1 MTTPPVYPH
10 PRFGVYIGRFQP
22 PHTAHLRV
30 MEEALGKVG
39 TLIVVIGSA
48 HAPRTL
54 KNPWTAGERGE
65 LIGAMLREAGVD
77 PARVRLA
84 AVPDHPYDEDRWL
97 AAVRAGVEAHTGASP
112 SQEGGDVALI
122 GHLKDD
128 SSYYLRSFPDWPF
141 LPTAVIS
148 PLSATD
154 VRRAYFAGE
163 LDPVAGMVPPAVH
176 AWLDAFRETPEFAEL
191 RADAA
196 WLRETQ
202 AGGGTW
208 PPLRVEALALVTD
221 PAGRV
226 LLTRRGERP
235 GRGLLTLPGA
245 EVLPAETLAAAA
257 RRAAAGALGVTPD
270 DPALTLSSTPAAVY
284 DAPGRSTRGRV
295 IAHVFRLGWAGEA
308 GNGGWTHPQD
318 ALSHPEAFFED
329 THALLE
335 QLLRPV
341 AAR

>member
-1 MTTPPVYPH
+1 MSSLS
-10 PRFGVYIGRFQP
+10 PRHRSGVYIGRFQP

-30 MEEALGKVG
+30 MAEALGKVE
-39 TLIVVIGSA
+39 TLVVVIGSA
-48 HAPRTL
+48 WAPRTL
-54 KNPWTAGERGE
+54 KNPWTAGERE
-65 LIGAMLREAGVD
+65 EMVGAGLQEAGVD
-77 PARVRLA
+77 PARVRFA

-97 AAVRAGVEAHTGASP
+97 AAVRAGVAAQTG
-112 SQEGGDVALI
+112 GGSDVALI

-141 LPTAVIS
+141 LPTAVVS

-163 LDPVAGMVPPAVH
+163 LESVAGMVPPAVH
-176 AWLDAFRETPEFAEL
+176 AWLEAFRQTPDFAEL
-191 RADAA
+191 EAEAA
-196 WLRETQ
+196 WLRAAQ
-202 AGGGTW
+202 AEAGTW
-208 PPLRVEALALVTD
+208 PPLRVEALAVVRD

-226 LLTRRGERP
+226 LLVRREERP

-245 EVLPAETLAAAA
+245 EVLPSETLAAAA

-270 DPALTLSSTPAAVY
+270 DPALTLSPTPATVY
-284 DAPGRSTRGRV
+284 DAPGRSVRGRV
-295 IAHVFRLGWAGEA
+295 IAHVFGLAWAGLSEY
-308 GNGGWTHPQD
+308 GGWTDAHE

-335 QLLRPV
+335 PLLRP
-341 AAR
+341 AAPR

>member
-1 MTTPPVYPH
+1 MTAPSPAH
-10 PRFGVYIGRFQP
+10 RFGVYIGRFQP

-30 MEEALGKVG
+30 MEEALDKVG
-39 TLIVVIGSA
+39 RLIVVIGSA

-54 KNPWTAGERGE
+54 KNPWTAGEREE

-77 PARVRLA
+77 LARVRFA

-97 AAVRAGVEAHTGASP
+97 TAVRTGVAAHTGG
-112 SQEGGDVALI
+112 EGGVALI

-163 LDPVAGMVPPAVH
+163 LEGVAGMVPPAVH
-176 AWLDAFRETPEFAEL
+176 TWLEVFRRTPEFAEL
-191 RADAA
+191 EADAA
-196 WLRETQ
+196 WLRSAQ
-202 AGGGTW
+202 AEAGTW
-208 PPLRVEALALVTD
+208 PPLRVEALAVVRD

-226 LLTRRGERP
+226 LLTRRDERP
-235 GRGLLTLPGA
+235 GRGLLSLPGA
-245 EVLPAETLAAAA
+245 GVLPSEPLAAAA

-270 DPALTLSSTPAAVY
+270 DPALALSPTPATVY

-295 IAHVFRLGWAGEA
+295 IAHVFAFE
-308 GNGGWTHPQD
+308 WTGPTGAEEWTLPQD

-335 QLLRPV
+335 QSLSP
-341 AAR
+341 AAPH